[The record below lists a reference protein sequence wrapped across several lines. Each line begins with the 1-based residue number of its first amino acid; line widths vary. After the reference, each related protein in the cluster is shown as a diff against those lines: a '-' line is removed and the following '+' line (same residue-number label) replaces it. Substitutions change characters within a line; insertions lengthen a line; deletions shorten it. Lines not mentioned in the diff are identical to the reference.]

1 MPCHGILHHTH
12 QIIHMIIILL
22 QDHTCRWIDVRI
34 HTHTHI
40 HVDHSVVSTLF
51 TQAVANQ
58 ERIFCIVSKCLCEDF
73 GLGWR
78 TEGVLTVDHE
88 ALVGPYPQT
97 PVHTRIL
104 YKYFIDL
111 SDFLHL
117 KIHFTIVLSVSL
129 TFSATLIR
137 GIAMQWQP

>member
-1 MPCHGILHHTH
+1 MCVYT
-12 QIIHMIIILL
+12 
-22 QDHTCRWIDVRI
+22 

-97 PVHTRIL
+97 PVHARIL